1 VLKYKEKP
9 QDMPDTDNSGGIE
22 QTLAMMEPDRCA
34 KTTTFT
40 GRTTLIPLHFGTIR
54 HQSGWDRIIQ

>member
-1 VLKYKEKP
+1 
-9 QDMPDTDNSGGIE
+9 MPDTDNSGGIE